1 MDRITYIYLYSNNE
15 VRYIMNRSIPF
26 ENVIGKK
33 MMDALMCL
41 GLNTYAKL
49 LYNLE
54 EELQQFN
61 TDITNP
67 VGNITILETHV
78 EWPNENKEDQKEINK
93 RKKELAEQLNAV
105 VYKTD
110 IEVED
115 ADVQVK
121 IVVMSVVK
129 KLMQNMV
136 NTLAP
141 FVKSDFIFEIDK
153 FDKQKKEL
161 KFELD
166 QINLSIEYK
175 KKEIIK
181 LDDKDREL
189 KKHIRHCSWVLEN
202 ELEPKVYEFYSE
214 ELKNAIETKKKEYDT
229 YSNKVEDL
237 KLEINKLNL
246 KLASLV
252 QKEGKLYANL

>member
-26 ENVIGKK
+26 EGVVGKK

-115 ADVQVK
+115 ADAQVK

-141 FVKSDFIFEIDK
+141 FVKSDLVDEVK
-153 FDKQKKEL
+153 ELDKQKKEL
-161 KFELD
+161 NAELQ
-166 QINLSIEYK
+166 QINLSINYK
-175 KKEIIK
+175 NKEIIN
-181 LDDKDREL
+181 LDDKKREL
-189 KKHIRHCSWVLEN
+189 EKHIRHCNWVLEN
-202 ELEPKVYEFYSE
+202 KLEPKVYEFYCE
-214 ELKNAIETKKKEYDT
+214 ELRNAMRKREEET
-229 YSNKVEDL
+229 L
-237 KLEINKLNL
+237 KYLQEKLN
-246 KLASLV
+246 K
-252 QKEGKLYANL
+252 